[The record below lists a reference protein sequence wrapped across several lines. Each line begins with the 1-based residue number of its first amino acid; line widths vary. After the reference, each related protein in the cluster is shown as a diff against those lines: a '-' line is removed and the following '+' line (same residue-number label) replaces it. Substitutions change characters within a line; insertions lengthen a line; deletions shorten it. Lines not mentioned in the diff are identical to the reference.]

1 MTTIQQ
7 RLEQIIPRIKSDGF
21 FEGRRLGNEL
31 NFHIFDYNP
40 KDEMIVREYIEM
52 MKRKLNK
59 EYETYQVIEVNLYQ
73 AIIDI
78 LNTKGFLEKNFEF
91 EDKKGSEFV
100 FDKTRKALRL
110 TLANDLLVNYI
121 KERVEPHHIV
131 LMTGVGQAYPI
142 IRSHSILNNLHHVLD
157 QNPLIMFFPGRYDG
171 QSLSLFNLIK
181 DDNYYRAF
189 RLVD

>member
-1 MTTIQQ
+1 MTVLQQ
-7 RLEQIIPRIKSDGF
+7 RLEQIIPRIKSEGF
-21 FEGRRLGNEL
+21 FEGRQLGNEL
-31 NFHIFDYNP
+31 NFHIFDYDP
-40 KDEMIVREYIEM
+40 KDEMLVRDYIEFV
-52 MKRKLNK
+52 KRKLNK
-59 EYETYQVIEVNLYQ
+59 EHEPHHIIEINLYQ

-78 LNTKGFLEKNFEF
+78 LNEKGFLEKNFEF
-91 EDKKGSEFV
+91 EEKKGSEFV

-110 TLANDLLVNYI
+110 TLNNDLLVNYI
-121 KERVEPHHIV
+121 KEKVEPNHIV
-131 LMTGVGQAYPI
+131 FITGVGQAYPI

-157 QNPLIMFFPGRYDG
+157 QNPLVMFFPGRYDG

>member
-1 MTTIQQ
+1 MTVLQQ
-7 RLEQIIPRIKSDGF
+7 RLEQILPRIKSDGF
-21 FEGRRLGNEL
+21 FEGRQLGNEL
-31 NFHIFDYNP
+31 NFHIFDYDP
-40 KDEMIVREYIEM
+40 KDEMLVRDYIEFI
-52 MKRKLNK
+52 KRKLNK
-59 EYETYQVIEVNLYQ
+59 AHEPHHIIEINLYQ

-78 LNTKGFLEKNFEF
+78 LNEKGFLEKNFEF
-91 EDKKGSEFV
+91 EEKKGSEFV

-110 TLANDLLVNYI
+110 TLNNDLLVNYI
-121 KERVEPHHIV
+121 KEKVGPNHIV
-131 LMTGVGQAYPI
+131 FITGVGQAYPI

-157 QNPLIMFFPGRYDG
+157 QNPLVMFFPGRYDG

>member
-1 MTTIQQ
+1 MTVLQQ

-21 FEGRRLGNEL
+21 FEGRQLGNEL
-31 NFHIFDYNP
+31 NFHIFDYDP
-40 KDEMIVREYIEM
+40 KDEMLVRDYIKFI
-52 MKRKLNK
+52 KRKLNK
-59 EYETYQVIEVNLYQ
+59 AHEPHHIIEINLYQ

-78 LNTKGFLEKNFEF
+78 LNEKRFLEKNFEF
-91 EDKKGSEFV
+91 EEKKGSEFV

-110 TLANDLLVNYI
+110 TLNNDLLVNYI
-121 KERVEPHHIV
+121 KEKVESNHIV
-131 LMTGVGQAYPI
+131 FITGVGQAYPI

-157 QNPLIMFFPGRYDG
+157 QNPLVMFFPGRYDG

>member
-1 MTTIQQ
+1 MLQK
-7 RLEQIIPRIKSDGF
+7 RLEQIIPRIKSEGF

-31 NFHIFDYNP
+31 NFHIFDYDP
-40 KDEMIVREYIEM
+40 KDEMLVRDYIEFI
-52 MKRKLNK
+52 KRKLNK
-59 EYETYQVIEVNLYQ
+59 EYETYQVIEINLYQ

-78 LNTKGFLEKNFEF
+78 LNEKGFLEKNFEF
-91 EDKKGSEFV
+91 EEKKGSDFV

-110 TLANDLLVNYI
+110 TLNNDLLVNYI
-121 KERVEPHHIV
+121 KEKVEKNHIV
-131 LMTGVGQAYPI
+131 FITGVGQAYPI

-189 RLVD
+189 RLVE